1 MGDDHQHAQ
10 PGVAEDRDPADPSAV
25 VLTVVRQL
33 TGVHGFYSC
42 LPAHRRCLFDAGRDV
57 SDTQD
62 IRQLARALAWN
73 VSPIFIVATVS

>member
-1 MGDDHQHAQ
+1 MGRDHQHAQ
-10 PGVAEDRDPADPSAV
+10 PGVAEDRDPADPSV
-25 VLTVVRQL
+25 IVLTVVCQL

-42 LPAHRRCLFDAGRDV
+42 LSVHRRLFDAGRDV

-73 VSPIFIVATVS
+73 VSPFFIVATVS